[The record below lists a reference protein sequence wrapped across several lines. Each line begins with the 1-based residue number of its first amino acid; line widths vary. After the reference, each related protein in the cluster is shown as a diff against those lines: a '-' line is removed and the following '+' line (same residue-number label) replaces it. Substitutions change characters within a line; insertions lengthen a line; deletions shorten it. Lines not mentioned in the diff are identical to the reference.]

1 MKQRLYIDTSVFG
14 GYFDEEF
21 SEFTRPL
28 FSRIQ
33 NGEFRLLFSEITQ
46 DELTPAPEKVQ
57 ELVRKFKIL
66 ISLKSMRKQWNWQ
79 LNILQK
85 VL

>member
-28 FSRIQ
+28 FERLQ
-33 NGEFRLLFSEITQ
+33 HGEFRLLFSAVTQ
-46 DELTPAPEKVQ
+46 DELSSAPERVKN
-57 ELVRKFKIL
+57 LVT
-66 ISLKSMRKQWNWQ
+66 SLKEENT
-79 LNILQK
+79 
-85 VL
+85 

>member
-28 FSRIQ
+28 FERLQ
-33 NGEFRLLFSEITQ
+33 NGEFKLLFSSITQ
-46 DELTPAPEKVQ
+46 DEISPAPEKVK
-57 ELVRKFKIL
+57 ELV
-66 ISLKSMRKQWNWQ
+66 ISLKSENTEFIETNDETVELATQY
-79 LNILQK
+79 IA
-85 VL
+85 